1 MSRIYGTLCGLLGIP
16 GGPLVVHLDHIE
28 NHWFTQ
34 NLRELTLSLKNSRFR
49 ILQSSVAGKS
59 PAKMCFPTKQ
69 SQQQPHRCYFA
80 EERIFSKNLLSYCSA
95 LLSNKRTSG
104 FVVRPNSLHVMQFY
118 SSLHPLSSWHFLIHH
133 GHAGLRKS
141 VADLGSQPFNGLT
154 CLLRIITHE
163 AKSQTAS
170 D

>member
-1 MSRIYGTLCGLLGIP
+1 MVVSRTWVTRSSRTGWLRFFYLSKFIFGPHQLFSTFFVHGPTFTKNMRWTTLLCWLKLQTQEPKNDLTTYCTIIVTLSRKVMSRIYGTLCGLLGIP

-80 EERIFSKNLLSYCSA
+80 EERIFS
-95 LLSNKRTSG
+95 
-104 FVVRPNSLHVMQFY
+104 
-118 SSLHPLSSWHFLIHH
+118 
-133 GHAGLRKS
+133 
-141 VADLGSQPFNGLT
+141 
-154 CLLRIITHE
+154 
-163 AKSQTAS
+163 
-170 D
+170 